1 MIRIQIESTMDILRV
16 IESFPNPSADHKL
29 VLTIGKSI
37 SRQCF
42 SMSNKI
48 FFDILKTYV
57 QKNGWY
63 VNTQVLSKK
72 YYHRNRYLESIIE
85 REPSIVAGL
94 EVPVSQT
101 ATLYEVEQDIHKKLR
116 GTYFDLFCQQIK
128 AKVIENTAEFTEQSH
143 YIYSEVQEEISIFK
157 KANST
162 LDLIFSVNKETDPMI
177 FSIRI
182 EISSMNELEKEEFL
196 ELFELIELAM
206 TKYKKTDKT
215 ISSVFTQA

>member
-1 MIRIQIESTMDILRV
+1 MDILRI

-42 SMSNKI
+42 SLNNKI

-63 VNTQVLSKK
+63 VNTQLLSKK
-72 YYHRNRYLESIIE
+72 YYHRNRYLESITE
-85 REPSIVAGL
+85 RQSSVVAGL
-94 EVPVSQT
+94 EVPVTQT
-101 ATLYEVEQDIHKKLR
+101 ATLYEIEQDVHKKLR
-116 GTYFDLFCQQIK
+116 GTYFDLFCQQTK
-128 AKVIENTAEFTEQSH
+128 ANVIENTTEFTEQAH
-143 YIYSEVQEEISIFK
+143 YIYSEIQEEISICK

-162 LDLIFSVNKETDPMI
+162 LDLIFSVNKEKDPTI
-177 FSIRI
+177 FSVRI

-196 ELFELIELAM
+196 ELFEIIELAM
-206 TKYKKTDKT
+206 CKYKKTDKT
-215 ISSVFTQA
+215 ISSMFVQA